1 MAVTKAGSVFMAFLF
16 SVGVKLAHNGWSVSY
31 TRKEICILKGS
42 SVDLTCFYT
51 YPSGYLVTSTF
62 WFSAKQSDRWRENS
76 IPEDLTE
83 DPGYSGRVKYPG
95 TESGHSTLRITDL
108 REEDSAEYHFSF
120 HKQTSGLGY
129 SLPGTAL
136 SITGLQVKVTGSQ
149 KLTLTC
155 STTCPLSD
163 NPTYMWYMNGQY
175 LQEDIFPWY
184 RYLVSSKYAGSYSCA
199 VKGHENLHSPAVCV
213 HGHNCQSVTTVNRN
227 MCALKGTSVDISC
240 TYTYPNDPQI
250 SKAFWSN
257 KWGTRGEP
265 EDLSQDPKYVGRV
278 EYRIPG
284 NKENDCTLRFT
295 GLRMSD
301 SAEYRFRLRTIL
313 GGKFAGTPVLLTV
326 TDVLLELDPTS
337 VLEGESAIL
346 RCTTKCTLG
355 PNTAFIWYK
364 NGQPI
369 PNNYPYS
376 NRLYQNPV
384 SNDDAGGYS
393 CAVVGHDDLHSP
405 EVTLRVRYKPKSTS
419 ASVSPSGKIVEGS
432 SVTLTCNSDANPPV
446 QNYTWLKRNVTS
458 PRASGQSY
466 TITKISSEDNG
477 EYYCEA
483 RNILGGENSSLIPI
497 YIPVAFLW
505 APVVGVGVGA
515 VLAAGALVFTYC
527 MLKRRFRG
535 SDHSITD
542 THSVHVHPDPN
553 SDTYTALI
561 NIKSP
566 ENEHLRGNTSDTYT
580 TLINIKSP
588 ENDKQEGVTHTDL
601 QREDQIPVYENIPL
615 YETILRVEPPQSLD

>member
-1 MAVTKAGSVFMAFLF
+1 M
-16 SVGVKLAHNGWSVSY
+16 
-31 TRKEICILKGS
+31 RI
-42 SVDLTCFYT
+42 
-51 YPSGYLVTSTF
+51 
-62 WFSAKQSDRWRENS
+62 
-76 IPEDLTE
+76 
-83 DPGYSGRVKYPG
+83 
-95 TESGHSTLRITDL
+95 STL
-108 REEDSAEYHFSF
+108 
-120 HKQTSGLGY
+120 
-129 SLPGTAL
+129 
-136 SITGLQVKVTGSQ
+136 LQ
-149 KLTLTC
+149 
-155 STTCPLSD
+155 
-163 NPTYMWYMNGQY
+163 
-175 LQEDIFPWY
+175 
-184 RYLVSSKYAGSYSCA
+184 
-199 VKGHENLHSPAVCV
+199 CV
-213 HGHNCQSVTTVNRN
+213 FT
-227 MCALKGTSVDISC
+227 
-240 TYTYPNDPQI
+240 I

-337 VLEGESAIL
+337 VSEGESAIL
-346 RCTTKCTLG
+346 RCRTKCTLG

-384 SNDDAGGYS
+384 SNDDAGS
-393 CAVVGHDDLHSP
+393 CAVDGHDDLHSP

-458 PRASGQSY
+458 PKASGQSY

-515 VLAAGALVFTYC
+515 VLAAGELVFTYC

-553 SDTYTALI
+553 SDTYTA
-561 NIKSP
+561 
-566 ENEHLRGNTSDTYT
+566 
-580 TLINIKSP
+580 LINIKSP